1 VSRSPDG
8 KLDMGLLE
16 VLAFWFRHDTDDNG
30 VVNQQAISCV
40 IERQL
45 TAIWKVSN
53 RT

>member
-8 KLDMGLLE
+8 KLDIGLLD
-16 VLAFWFRHDTDDNG
+16 VLAFGFRHDTDDDR
-30 VVNQQAISCV
+30 VVNQQVISCV